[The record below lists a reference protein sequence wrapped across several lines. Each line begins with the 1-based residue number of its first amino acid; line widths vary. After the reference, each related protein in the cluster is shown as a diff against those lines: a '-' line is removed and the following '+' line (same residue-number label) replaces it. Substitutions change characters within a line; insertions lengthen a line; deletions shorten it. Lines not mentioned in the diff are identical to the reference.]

1 MANRAHVALVR
12 RGSQAIKEWR
22 RANRGTRLDLSMANL
37 SKASLSGADLRQAE
51 IWRANLSRANLH
63 RANLSKANLR
73 NAELIETNLMEADL
87 SKADLTAA
95 KLSGADVRGANLS
108 GADLREAEFDL
119 DLPREANLSGANLSG
134 APLLDAKLGGVDL
147 SGTILWGA
155 YLNRADLRRA
165 NLRGTDLSTAH
176 LDSANLSGANLA
188 GANLSA
194 TTLSYANLCGA
205 DLSNANLIGARL
217 LGTRLEQ
224 ADISGCQVYGISVW
238 DAKIQGTRQSNLII
252 TAPRLPGRFR
262 EPIVTV
268 DRLEVAQFVHLLLH
282 NEKIRDVIDTITSK
296 TVLILGRFKP
306 ERKLVLD
313 ALREELRKHDLV
325 PILFDFDIPAD
336 RDVTETVTLL
346 ARMARFI
353 VADLTEPSSIAQEL
367 QAIVPD
373 LLVPVQPLIQ
383 EGFEPW
389 SMFSDLKRKYHWVLD
404 TQRYQTAGDL
414 IAAVDKKV
422 LQPTEAKRQELARP

>member
-1 MANRAHVALVR
+1 MANREHVALVR
-12 RGSQAIKEWR
+12 RGSGAVKEWR
-22 RANRGTRLDLSMANL
+22 RRANLGTRLDLSKANL
-37 SKASLSGADLRQAE
+37 SKAGLYGVD
-51 IWRANLSRANLH
+51 LSRANL
-63 RANLSKANLR
+63 
-73 NAELIETNLMEADL
+73 EEADL
-87 SKADLTAA
+87 SKANLTRA
-95 KLSGADVRGANLS
+95 KLTGAAVRGANLF
-108 GADLREAEFDL
+108 GANLKGAEFDL
-119 DLPREANLSGANLSG
+119 DLPREANLSEAYLAEAHLAN
-134 APLLDAKLGGVDL
+134 AKLSGVDL
-147 SGTILWGA
+147 SGTILQGA
-155 YLNRADLRRA
+155 DLYRADLRRA
-165 NLRGTDLSTAH
+165 NLRGADLGAAH
-176 LDSANLSGANLA
+176 LDSANLSGANLH

-194 TTLSYANLCGA
+194 TTLDYTNLARA
-205 DLSNANLIGARL
+205 DLSEANLIGARL
-217 LGTRLEQ
+217 LGTHLEQ

-238 DAKIQGTRQSNLII
+238 NAKLEGTRQSNLVI

-268 DRLEVAQFVHLLLH
+268 DRLEVAQFIHLLLH

-353 VADLTEPSSIAQEL
+353 VADLTEPSSIPQEL

-373 LLVPVQPLIQ
+373 LLVPVQPLLQ

-389 SMFSDLKRKYHWVLD
+389 SMFFDLKRKYHWVLD
-404 TQRYQTAGDL
+404 TKRYQTAGDL
-414 IAAVDKKV
+414 IAAVDEKV
-422 LQPTEAKRQELARP
+422 LQPTEAKRQELARH

>member
-1 MANRAHVALVR
+1 MIL
-12 RGSQAIKEWR
+12 
-22 RANRGTRLDLSMANL
+22 
-37 SKASLSGADLRQAE
+37 
-51 IWRANLSRANLH
+51 
-63 RANLSKANLR
+63 
-73 NAELIETNLMEADL
+73 
-87 SKADLTAA
+87 
-95 KLSGADVRGANLS
+95 RGA
-108 GADLREAEFDL
+108 R
-119 DLPREANLSGANLSG
+119 
-134 APLLDAKLGGVDL
+134 
-147 SGTILWGA
+147 
-155 YLNRADLRRA
+155 LNRADLRRA
-165 NLRGTDLSTAH
+165 NLRGTNLGAAH
-176 LDSANLSGANLA
+176 LDSADLSGANLH

-194 TTLSYANLCGA
+194 TTLSYTNLAGA
-205 DLSNANLIGARL
+205 DLSEANLIGARL
-217 LGTRLEQ
+217 LGTHLEQ

-238 DAKIQGTRQSNLII
+238 DAKLEGTRQSNLVI

-268 DRLEVAQFVHLLLH
+268 DRLEVAQFIHLLLH

-325 PILFDFDIPAD
+325 PILFDFDIPSN

-353 VADLTEPSSIAQEL
+353 VADLTEPSSIPQEL

-373 LLVPVQPLIQ
+373 LLVPVQPLLQ

-389 SMFSDLKRKYHWVLD
+389 SMFFDLRRKYHWVLD
-404 TQRYQTAGDL
+404 TQRYQTADDL
-414 IAAVDKKV
+414 IAAVGKKV
-422 LQPTEAKRQELARP
+422 LEPTEAKRQELARP